1 MKAGERKQN
10 LLVTCKISK
19 SAIVKFNPDQVSAI
33 VKAEER
39 KQSLLAPLGLT

>member
-19 SAIVKFNPDQVSAI
+19 SAIVKFNPVQVSAI
-33 VKAEER
+33 MKGEKR
-39 KQSLLAPLGLT
+39 KQILSAPLDLT